1 MERDIEDSV
10 RVISAPPNAGR
21 FFLSFTEPTKAEY
34 DQEPKT
40 RKGRLSVKRR

>member
-1 MERDIEDSV
+1 MERDIVDSV

-21 FFLSFTEPTKAEY
+21 VFFVITEPTKAEY